1 MKSTA
6 ISMKRA
12 IESYFEFDKLGTGFR
27 TEILAGVTTFLTMS
41 YVIFVNPAVL
51 REAGMPPAAVAAATC
66 LAAAAGSILMGVYA
80 RYPIALAPGM
90 GINAYFTYTVVIG
103 MGVPWQ
109 TALGAVFLSGLIFLV
124 LTLIG
129 VQQAIVRAIP
139 RDLYAAVGGGIGL
152 FLALIGLRNIGL
164 VTANPATLV
173 TLGDLSNPDTLLGM
187 FGLLLTAGLLAWRV
201 RAAIVIGIVLTTG
214 LAAML
219 GRVHKQTPAGFAEMG
234 AAWGEL
240 DIAAAMS
247 LGLLEIVFV
256 FWFVDLFDNI
266 GTLVAVGN
274 RARLFPKEG
283 GIPRIRRILL
293 CDGAAT
299 TMGAVCGTST
309 VVSYIESAAGVAA
322 GGRSGLSA
330 AVTGLLFAVS
340 LFVAPWVGV
349 IPTAATAPALIL
361 VGCLMMATVREI
373 DWDDMV
379 IAVPAFL
386 TIVMIPLS
394 YSIANGLAIGFVSFT
409 ALKVFRGRGRSIGWL
424 VYLLTALFIARFL
437 YLGAG

>member
-1 MKSTA
+1 MKQA
-6 ISMKRA
+6 VAR
-12 IESYFEFDKLGTGFR
+12 YFEFDKLGTGFR

-41 YVIFVNPAVL
+41 YIIFVNPAVL

-66 LAAAAGSILMGVYA
+66 LAAAVGSILMGVYA

-103 MGVPWQ
+103 MGIPWQ
-109 TALGAVFLSGLIFLV
+109 TALGAVFLSGLVFLA
-124 LTLIG
+124 LTLVG
-129 VQQAIVRAIP
+129 VQQAIVAAIP

-173 TLGDLSNPDTLLGM
+173 TLGDLSSPDTLLGM

-201 RAAIVIGIVLTTG
+201 RAAIVIGIVATTG
-214 LAAML
+214 LAALL
-219 GRVHKQTPAGFAEMG
+219 GGVHKQSSAGLAELG
-234 AAWGEL
+234 SAWGEL
-240 DIAAAMS
+240 DISAAMS

-293 CDGAAT
+293 ADGAAT
-299 TMGAVCGTST
+299 TVGAVCGTST

-330 AVTGLLFAVS
+330 TVTGLLFVVS

-349 IPTAATAPALIL
+349 IPTTATAPALIL

-409 ALKVFRGRGRSIGWL
+409 ALKVFRGEGRSIGWL

-437 YLGAG
+437 YLGAD